1 MLTRLRNVS
10 LGPGLTWK
18 FHVKA
23 GKALLTWSFHVKQLQ
38 KSLKIKPVLARE
50 REARF
55 YFGALA
61 DQLAC
66 IVEKL
71 EERSIPPAFPS
82 IS

>member
-38 KSLKIKPVLARE
+38 KGQDINSVLYYTYTHELKRYLGRLLKNSQATIL
-50 REARF
+50 
-55 YFGALA
+55 
-61 DQLAC
+61 
-66 IVEKL
+66 
-71 EERSIPPAFPS
+71 
-82 IS
+82 